1 MWSFHLKCLQSERNE
16 ICIWINLN
24 WRYLVPVQDRVLKKN
39 TKRARFTLNKF
50 TVLSLQL
57 YIILSYPKCGP
68 SFHQPVNCALSQ
80 DWLKTDICMNT
91 LKHWQLRHDNNNF
104 IAGNLKSCNWITF
117 EPTLVAV
124 ECNLSPISQ
133 EKHVL

>member
-1 MWSFHLKCLQSERNE
+1 MQGSE
-16 ICIWINLN
+16 
-24 WRYLVPVQDRVLKKN
+24 
-39 TKRARFTLNKF
+39 RARFTLNKF

-57 YIILSYPKCGP
+57 YMYLELPEVWPFISPASQLCFEPRLIKDR
-68 SFHQPVNCALSQ
+68 HMHEHTEALTI
-80 DWLKTDICMNT
+80 KTY
-91 LKHWQLRHDNNNF
+91 NNF